1 MALTFLNKLSNLQQR
16 FVIGLPGAAAIVFLI
31 CYSEW
36 TFFFLF
42 FIICFF
48 ALKEFYNLIQQAG
61 IKPNKVFGIASG
73 MLIFT
78 LLFLLEKKVLTFNYY
93 YLLFPVLFLI
103 FLIELFKNNDKP
115 FVNIAFAFLG
125 NIYIALPF
133 ALMNVSAFISG
144 TYDYSI
150 ILGILILLWSND
162 SAAYF
167 FGKYMGKKPLFPRV
181 SPKKTWEGAIGGA
194 LFACAMSLLLHYWFS
209 ITLDTIQWLGLSI
222 IIVVAGSF
230 GDLVESMLKR
240 SLDLKDSAQS
250 IPGHGGFLDRFDG
263 LLLASP
269 FVAAYLKL
277 LV

>member
-1 MALTFLNKLSNLQQR
+1 
-16 FVIGLPGAAAIVFLI
+16 
-31 CYSEW
+31 
-36 TFFFLF
+36 
-42 FIICFF
+42 
-48 ALKEFYNLIQQAG
+48 
-61 IKPNKVFGIASG
+61 

-78 LLFLLEKKVLTFNYY
+78 LLYFLEKKVLPINYY
-93 YLLFPVLFLI
+93 YLLFPFIFLI
-103 FLIELFKNNDKP
+103 FIIELFKSNQKP

-133 ALMNVSAFISG
+133 ALMNVSAFING
-144 TYDYSI
+144 LYDFSI

-162 SAAYF
+162 VGGYF
-167 FGKYMGKKPLFPRV
+167 FGKYLGKNPLFPRV

-194 LFACAMSLLLHYWFS
+194 LFSCAMSLLLHYWFS
-209 ITLDTIQWLGLSI
+209 TTLDIVHWVGLSI
-222 IIVVAGSF
+222 IISVAGSY

-277 LV
+277 LL